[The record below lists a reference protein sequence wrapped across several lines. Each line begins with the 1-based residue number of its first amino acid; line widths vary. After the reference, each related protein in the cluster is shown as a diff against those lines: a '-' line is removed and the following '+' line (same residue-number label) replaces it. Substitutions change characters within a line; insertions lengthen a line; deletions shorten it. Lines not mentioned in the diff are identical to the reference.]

1 MDVRCLC
8 ILSPQE
14 IEAAVQDLAVSR
26 RCYGLSSASPVER
39 RRAPAGMFQ
48 KVPAP
53 DRLTRK
59 VKTVLARTS
68 HRLAALGSVFVLLL
82 PHDEGI
88 HTNTEMATR

>member
-1 MDVRCLC
+1 
-8 ILSPQE
+8 
-14 IEAAVQDLAVSR
+14 
-26 RCYGLSSASPVER
+26 
-39 RRAPAGMFQ
+39 MFQ

-59 VKTVLARTS
+59 VKTVLAQTS

-88 HTNTEMATR
+88 HTNVISKRRLGDGSPRCATLRRDAGNSTSSLNSRRCSMSTM

>member
-1 MDVRCLC
+1 L
-8 ILSPQE
+8 L
-14 IEAAVQDLAVSR
+14 VSSF
-26 RCYGLSSASPVER
+26 GVGNFTWLFAT
-39 RRAPAGMFQ
+39 MFQ

-88 HTNTEMATR
+88 HTNAEMATR